1 MPGPIVAQRCVGQ
14 SRWPPFICRLIR
26 LNFIL
31 FGLRACAGPYLT
43 ESLRRGGVRDRV
55 ERCVASLSQCP
66 RPVGA
71 FDLAGGYK
79 HLRTAGITSLRH
91 WKDQTL
97 ILQPGDHSF
106 IVQQS
111 VIAYE
116 NACLLREW
124 QVERVLKEGIAQP
137 PASTELLLRI
147 TDGLTKSPFT
157 PNKVKAFYQKYF

>member
-1 MPGPIVAQRCVGQ
+1 M
-14 SRWPPFICRLIR
+14 
-26 LNFIL
+26 
-31 FGLRACAGPYLT
+31 
-43 ESLRRGGVRDRV
+43 
-55 ERCVASLSQCP
+55 
-66 RPVGA
+66 
-71 FDLAGGYK
+71 DLAGTGVIHPDFGGY
-79 HLRTAGITSLRH
+79 HLCLFPTDYAGNPPQTIILNVTSLRH

-106 IVQQS
+106 IVQKS

-147 TDGLTKSPFT
+147 TEGLTKSPFT